1 MSLVRWNPA
10 LSRLSRW
17 PSIWDDDDFSSLG
30 SLMNNSSSNLDVYE
44 TDDEVVIKANIA
56 GVDEKDV
63 DITFEKGVLWIKA
76 DKTTQEDD
84 KDKKHYSQSSWS
96 YSYKVAVPGT
106 LDLTKE
112 PSAEIE
118 NGVVEVVFQKAE
130 VSKPKK
136 LTIKSKKQLK

>member
-1 MSLVRWNPA
+1 MSLIRWNPA
-10 LSRLSRW
+10 LTSLSRW
-17 PSIWDDDDFSSLG
+17 PSIWDDDDFG
-30 SLMNNSSSNLDVYE
+30 SLISGTSNNLDVYE
-44 TDDEVVIKANIA
+44 TADEVVIRANVA
-56 GVDEKDV
+56 GVNEEDV

-76 DKTTQEDD
+76 ERTAQEDD
-84 KDKKHYSQSSWS
+84 KKKKHYSKSSWS

-112 PSAEIE
+112 PTAEIE

-136 LTIKSKKQLK
+136 LKIRSKRKE